1 MGGRQTE
8 DLEVPGLKYA
18 LKIPGPREEFFLISH
33 HLDFFFLPN
42 HYKDPKGQRNPYT
55 SVTPLESIRQ
65 GASVIPWEFYEENKR
80 PLSKFSV
87 DSTE

>member
-33 HLDFFFLPN
+33 HLDFFFFAKSL
-42 HYKDPKGQRNPYT
+42 QR
-55 SVTPLESIRQ
+55 SQ
-65 GASVIPWEFYEENKR
+65 GAEKSLYIGYSLGKHPTGCKCDPVGIYEENKR